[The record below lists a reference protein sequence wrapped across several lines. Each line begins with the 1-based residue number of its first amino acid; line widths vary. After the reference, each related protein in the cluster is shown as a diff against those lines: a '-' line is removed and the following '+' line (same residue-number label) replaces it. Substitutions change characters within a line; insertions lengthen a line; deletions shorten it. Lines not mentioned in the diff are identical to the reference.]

1 MARYRSRGRSRS
13 GGRRRSGGGRK
24 RGSGGRYVS
33 SGGGGGGGGG
43 GGSRGGSI
51 SGKTLAM
58 IAGGAVVAFV
68 LYKKFGG
75 VHPAVHAA
83 AMAQQPGAIPGQQ
96 APLTAAQALTA
107 NQLIDQFAAQGG
119 ETDFN
124 SSTNI
129 GLPIPYNPGPGMQS
143 GPLQL

>member
-33 SGGGGGGGGG
+33 SGGGGGGG

-83 AMAQQPGAIPGQQ
+83 AMSQQPTGVNPVTGVNPTTGMTDAQIQD
-96 APLTAAQALTA
+96 AFSAA
-107 NQLIDQFAAQGG
+107 GG
-119 ETDFN
+119 NTDFN
-124 SSTNI
+124 SMTNI
-129 GLPIPYNPGPGMQS
+129 GLPIPYNPAPGTNS